1 MNESLKAPQISRLLY
16 QCYLPKRIKGLKPIR
31 IFIYTSNMKFI
42 RKIKGAKNAAV
53 NLVEIEGKLWVHKK
67 EDEESTENEK
77 AFYVELRKNGLPAL
91 KILELEDLPKDE
103 IIVEYVKDSPPV
115 GETTEEYYQWGGLLR
130 KLHDIRYDSPTK
142 LHNGSLVELDLKE
155 EYKRELYIAKAR
167 MIERPEFTE
176 SDAEQVVTKLL
187 EGLAKVELE
196 YSLIHGD
203 MHSAN
208 VLKKD
213 NELYLFD
220 KSSSQWSF
228 TPLLDLAIVMLG
240 VPNGLVVETDDSD
253 YKLDDKLRGAFL
265 KGYGSVNLQ
274 EVKLFTQLEAS
285 RRVNNSHEPM
295 NPGIVKALLQE

>member
-1 MNESLKAPQISRLLY
+1 
-16 QCYLPKRIKGLKPIR
+16 
-31 IFIYTSNMKFI
+31 MKFI